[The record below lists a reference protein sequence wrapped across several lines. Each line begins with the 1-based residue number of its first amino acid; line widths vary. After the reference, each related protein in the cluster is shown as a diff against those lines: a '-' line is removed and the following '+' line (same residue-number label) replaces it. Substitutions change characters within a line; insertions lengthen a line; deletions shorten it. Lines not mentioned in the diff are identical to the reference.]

1 MIRNEGLSP
10 RFLLLSIEYKKHF
23 ILISS
28 SFGFSLIFESSSFF
42 SLSFYLLCDI
52 LVVTYCN
59 RNVI

>member
-1 MIRNEGLSP
+1 MINNEGVSP
-10 RFLLLSIEYKKHF
+10 RFFAIEYSVKNHF
-23 ILISS
+23 QSISP